1 MDALN
6 DRFGKEEVLEVIR
19 KKIIA
24 LSREQGESLAD
35 EYGNDVDA
43 FLKTLEFWTQ
53 DNALEIDII
62 EKNQT
67 TLDFD
72 VRRCRYAEMYESLG
86 IKELGATLS
95 CNRDYALIE
104 GFNPDA
110 TLVREKTIMSGG
122 DWCTFRY
129 NFSAKT

>member
-1 MDALN
+1 MNNINTDRITQEIGVLKRRETEARILAPIMDALN

-62 EKNQT
+62 
-67 TLDFD
+67 
-72 VRRCRYAEMYESLG
+72 
-86 IKELGATLS
+86 
-95 CNRDYALIE
+95 
-104 GFNPDA
+104 
-110 TLVREKTIMSGG
+110 
-122 DWCTFRY
+122 
-129 NFSAKT
+129 